1 MKKNM
6 IALAV
11 AGALVAPV
19 AMAEVT
25 VSGGLQAELV
35 QIGGSGSQANG
46 LYAADAFELGKENAG
61 NYGFLKFSASEDLGG
76 GMKALAMYN
85 MNANVGDS
93 NKAGFDTRD
102 AYVGLSA
109 GAFGTILAGTLS
121 TPYKSSTVGWDPML
135 MTSFQARGNGGMSA
149 LHNGY
154 ASNAIAYANSFA
166 GGMVKVVLAVVM
178 DETSKDSANTL
189 VSTAPLTING
199 YGTGNDKTVGKH
211 AKSLSINVA
220 PMTGL
225 DIAFAYLDASEFGDA
240 SALGVGLP
248 AIQAPEDAKAMKLGV
263 KYATG
268 PFSVAFQHERLDEGL
283 TVSGDAANIDYLTAS
298 FKFDDANSISVAGGK
313 TSKDVGMMGTG
324 GTATNPTLT
333 LASGADDAKYYA
345 LSFNHAFSKN
355 TSAYVGYRV
364 TDYGT
369 VDTTS
374 ININTMAVSTTLGA
388 ETKESAVGAGLRV
401 AF

>member
-85 MNANVGDS
+85 MNANVGDT

-102 AYVGLSA
+102 AYVGLST
-109 GAFGTILAGTLS
+109 GFGTILAGTLS

-166 GGMVKVVLAVVM
+166 GDMVKVVLAVVL
-178 DETSKDSANTL
+178 DETSKDDVNTG
-189 VSTAPLTING
+189 LTGNV
-199 YGTGNDKTVGKH
+199 YGTGNDKTTGKH
-211 AKSLSINVA
+211 AKALSINVA
-220 PMTGL
+220 PMSGL
-225 DIAFAYLDASEFGDA
+225 DVAFAYIDVSEFSDA

-248 AIQAPEDAKAMKLGV
+248 NVQAPEDAKAMKLGV

-283 TVSGDAANIDYLTAS
+283 TVSGDAANVDYLTAS
-298 FKFDDANSISVAGGK
+298 FKFNDANTISVAGGK
-313 TSKDVGMMGTG
+313 TSKDVGMLGSTTG
-324 GTATNPTLT
+324 GDVTFAL
-333 LASGADDAKYYA
+333 GDDDAKYYA
-345 LSFNHAFSKN
+345 ISFNHAFSKS
-355 TSAYVGYRV
+355 TSAYVGYRA

-369 VDTTS
+369 VTS
-374 ININTMAVSTTLGA
+374 GTIDSGSGA
-388 ETKESAVGAGLRV
+388 ITITSLASETKESAVGAGLRV